1 MDHYTSALT
10 SPAPYDF
17 DLTASYATYF
27 QKRYAADSY
36 IDGVFSRL
44 LEIGDSPCLI
54 KISSF
59 GTIESPELRLVVKG
73 RDLDDRIIS
82 EAQRQATRLLG
93 VDQDPRPFYLMARGE
108 PFLDPLVR
116 RLRGLHIPQAA
127 SVWEALVLAILGQ
140 QISSHVARLLRRSLV
155 DNYGFPVTDNG
166 SVHHAFPR
174 PDVIAKIGVKGL
186 QALKISQNKAKYI
199 VDIADG
205 IMSGGLDLE
214 KLQKLSDKEIIDFLT
229 AIRGVGSWTASWL
242 LIRAFGRP
250 DAFPVEDLA
259 LRRTL
264 NDLLIK
270 KTAPLKP
277 AHALLISKRWSPFR
291 SYVTTYLFAALRSDS
306 LSLACGGEGRGE
318 GVMGTAV

>member
-1 MDHYTSALT
+1 MEHYTTTLT
-10 SPAPYDF
+10 APAPYDF

-36 IDGVFSRL
+36 MDGVFSRL
-44 LEIGDSPCLI
+44 LEVGGSCCLI
-54 KISSF
+54 QISSF
-59 GTIESPELRLVVKG
+59 GRIESPELRLVVKG

-82 EAQRQATRLLG
+82 EAQRQAVRLLG
-93 VDQDPRPFYLMARGE
+93 VDQDPKPFYLMARGE
-108 PFLDPLVR
+108 PFLDPLVE

-140 QISSHVARLLRRSLV
+140 QISSHVARLLRMRLV

-166 SVHHAFPR
+166 SAHHAFPR

-205 IMSGGLDLE
+205 IVSGSLDLE
-214 KLQKLSDKEIIDFLT
+214 ELQKQSDEEIIDFLT
-229 AIRGVGSWTASWL
+229 DIRGVGSWTASWL

-264 NDLLIK
+264 SDLLK
-270 KTAPLKP
+270 KDTSPLTP
-277 AHALLISKRWSPFR
+277 TRALKISKRWSPFR
-291 SYVTTYLFAALRSDS
+291 SYVTTYLFAALRSGMIS
-306 LSLACGGEGRGE
+306 E
-318 GVMGTAV
+318 